1 MPPDCIDDELRCLLK
16 VKLALS
22 AIAISAMAVFV
33 IQQHT
38 ADSAAVVVE
47 STQAS
52 LPTEQ
57 TKAAETA
64 PAGVSPIVAVEQT
77 LKRVAAS
84 DQVVTEKLQAVL
96 DDNTTTDLTV
106 ELQGLAAAFP
116 ELKDSIDSYIR
127 DSAMQSDKV
136 AQYKLKVQQRNQQAA
151 TDGAL
156 SDITDSE
163 LDYEKQQLLAEA
175 KMLGNK
181 AVELNRAIRLAAYG
195 HKAQL

>member
-1 MPPDCIDDELRCLLK
+1 MK

-22 AIAISAMAVFV
+22 AIAIAAMAVFV
-33 IQQHT
+33 IQQQPAQQDALASQPIAA
-38 ADSAAVVVE
+38 AD
-47 STQAS
+47 
-52 LPTEQ
+52 PTEQ
-57 TKAAETA
+57 TKPAAVA
-64 PAGVSPIVAVEQT
+64 PVVTPVEDT
-77 LKRVAAS
+77 LQRVASS
-84 DQVVTEKLQAVL
+84 DQLVTEKLQAVL
-96 DDNTTTDLTV
+96 DDNSATDLTT
-106 ELQGLAAAFP
+106 ELQSLAAAFP

-127 DSAMQSDKV
+127 DSTMQSDKV
-136 AQYKLKVQQRNQQAA
+136 AHYKLKVQQRNEQAA
-151 TDGAL
+151 ADGAL

>member
-1 MPPDCIDDELRCLLK
+1 MK

-47 STQAS
+47 PTQAS

-64 PAGVSPIVAVEQT
+64 PAGESPIVAVEQT

-151 TDGAL
+151 ADGAL

-175 KMLGNK
+175 KILGNK

>member
-1 MPPDCIDDELRCLLK
+1 MK

-33 IQQHT
+33 IQQQSTDPT
-38 ADSAAVVVE
+38 AVIAQP
-47 STQAS
+47 TLAS

-57 TKAAETA
+57 VNAAETA
-64 PAGVSPIVAVEQT
+64 PVVASPVTAVEET

-96 DDNTTTDLTV
+96 DDNTATDLTT
-106 ELQGLAAAFP
+106 ELQSLAAAFP

-151 TDGAL
+151 ADGAL

-175 KMLGNK
+175 KILGNK

-195 HKAQL
+195 HTAQL